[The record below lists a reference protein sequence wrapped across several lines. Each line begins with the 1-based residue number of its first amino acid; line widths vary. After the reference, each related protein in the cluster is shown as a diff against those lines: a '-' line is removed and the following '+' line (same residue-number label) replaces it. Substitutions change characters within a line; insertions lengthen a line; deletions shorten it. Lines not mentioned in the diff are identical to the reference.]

1 MRVCGVIAEY
11 DPFHR
16 GHAWH
21 LARAREACGADYV
34 ALGHIHSPQA
44 VGRREVRYAG
54 SPLKYSLSEAENHKS
69 VPLITIEGKGNI
81 TIDLLPLSPL
91 RDLRHVRGKL
101 ADLLQGT
108 EGSEDFLYATLTDE
122 DFVDEAMTIFRQV
135 YPNTVKIDYDNT
147 RTREVEQVDISQ
159 IAGNRS
165 FDELIGDFYRQ
176 IYQCDISEEEMAI
189 MRMAA
194 REAGVIDATD

>member
-1 MRVCGVIAEY
+1 
-11 DPFHR
+11 
-16 GHAWH
+16 
-21 LARAREACGADYV
+21 
-34 ALGHIHSPQA
+34 
-44 VGRREVRYAG
+44 
-54 SPLKYSLSEAENHKS
+54 
-69 VPLITIEGKGNI
+69 
-81 TIDLLPLSPL
+81 
-91 RDLRHVRGKL
+91 
-101 ADLLQGT
+101 
-108 EGSEDFLYATLTDE
+108 
-122 DFVDEAMTIFRQV
+122 MTIFRQV